1 MKSSKKTPVNK
12 LNPHQCGI
20 VRQII
25 APDNEM
31 DRLMAMGVCA
41 DGIVELVQR
50 GDPLILKVYGTRIGV
65 SARLANRIMVEP
77 CIPKSCS
84 SK

>member
-1 MKSSKKTPVNK
+1 MKSVIKMSVNK
-12 LNPHQCGI
+12 LDSHQCGI

-31 DRLMAMGVCA
+31 DRLMAMGVCT
-41 DGIVELVQR
+41 GGVVELVKR

-65 SARLANRIMVEP
+65 SSRLANRIMVEP
-77 CIPKSCS
+77 CLPESCL

>member
-1 MKSSKKTPVNK
+1 MDVSKKISVNN

-41 DGIVELVQR
+41 DGVVELVQR

-77 CIPKSCS
+77 CLPESCP